1 MDSAE
6 RPTVSHPNA
15 PPAVPDAAP
24 PVNDPAPPA
33 ADVDRSVSETTRFR
47 VVSLHA
53 SGGMGNVFVA
63 QDDQLHRSVALKE
76 IQERFADDRQI
87 RERFLREAEVTG
99 QLEHPGI
106 VPVYAMG
113 HADDGR
119 PYYVMRMIRGDSL
132 RHAIGALHRLRETGD
147 EHAYRLKLRRL
158 LNRFVTACNTIEYA
172 HSRGVVHR
180 DIKPDNIMLGPYGET
195 LVVDWGLAKVI
206 GSPAVTTAVAGD
218 DRVLHAPAQESFRRS
233 PSDDSV
239 PNSPAAERVRHTPTD
254 ATEFGTVTGTPAY
267 MSPEQALGW
276 QDAITPAS
284 DVYSLGATLYSLLTG
299 RPPLGNEDLGNLLI
313 RIQKQDFRKPRE
325 VNPSI
330 PRPLEAICLKAMA
343 PSASGRY
350 PTAVALASDLEA
362 FLAGEPV
369 SAWREP
375 LSVRATRW
383 VRRHRTLVTSGAAT
397 ALVLIVALGVIV
409 LVQNSAN
416 RRLSEANDRETSA
429 RKDAEAQRDKAQ
441 QNFQMAQDA
450 VDRYFTQVSEDHR
463 LSAQGLEPLRRDL
476 LISAGQFYERFV
488 TSDSQQARLHYDSA
502 WAKFRL
508 ASITEEIAPPAEAAA
523 KFDAALQAF
532 TELAKLEG
540 GTAPHA
546 REGLLMCQM
555 NLCNL
560 YDRIGQRDKGQSAL
574 VAALSAARSLVGEF
588 SNAAS
593 AQHLLARCLGI
604 QGRRAMEQ
612 GNLEEGRAAY
622 IEEVKLREQIVKADS
637 KQQTYQVELASN
649 YRNLAIVAQRYER
662 LDEARQWL
670 DQSLVI
676 DRKLAHNNVDDG
688 FFQNTVAQ
696 TLTLSGDLAA
706 RDQRAADA
714 QKAYREA
721 VDLRSALIER
731 HPDVLEYR
739 AALATTADNLGVL
752 CCDRGEYDASQT
764 YFTRALGQAERLAT
778 DYPKLADYQS
788 QFATILTNAAVLCT
802 EQKRLPLAQKW
813 LEQALSIRQKLERE
827 SPSGGSREKMGTTLL
842 ALAVAETDAKRLKLA
857 EQHVRAALDVFRQL
871 STTQPDRP
879 SYTEFLGVSS
889 KQLGDVLKADGRD
902 DPAVAAYHE
911 AQDVHRRLVATH
923 PNVLKH
929 RLDLAGACVNLGNLC
944 NRRGQAAPGSDAFVE
959 VLKLFANAPPSAPLD
974 PQAKALLE
982 KAYTG
987 RALARETLGDLDG
1000 MVADFEAALAL
1011 VAPARARGLRLK
1023 IADIVSQSG
1032 EADRAIRLAE
1042 PLLKEKAL
1050 DGPAAFDLAVVYARA
1065 AEQAQLQKLAVAEKD
1080 RGALAERRTAQAIE
1094 LLQRASA
1101 GHYFA
1106 DAANRQKL
1114 QAAPFVPLLSGNAA
1128 FRKLLQAIESERPA
1142 SPPAAAAKR

>member
-1 MDSAE
+1 MDPAE

-15 PPAVPDAAP
+15 PPVSPAAVP
-24 PVNDPAPPA
+24 PVNVPAPPA

-63 QDDQLHRSVALKE
+63 EDDQLHRSVALKE

-132 RHAIGALHRLRETGD
+132 RHAIAALHRLREAGD
-147 EHAYRLKLRRL
+147 EHAYRLELRRL

-195 LVVDWGLAKVI
+195 LVVDWGLAKII
-206 GSPAVTTAVAGD
+206 GSSAVRADVAGD
-218 DRVLHAPAQESFRRS
+218 DSVEHSSTGEGVMHS
-233 PSDDSV
+233 PTSDS
-239 PNSPAAERVRHTPTD
+239 VRHTPTD
-254 ATEFGTVTGTPAY
+254 ATQFGTVTGTPAY

-343 PSASGRY
+343 PSVSGRY
-350 PTAVALASDLEA
+350 PTAVALAGDLEA

-375 LSVRATRW
+375 LSVRAARW
-383 VRRHRTLVTSGAAT
+383 VRRHRTLVTSGVAT

-409 LVQNSAN
+409 FVQNSAN

-476 LISAGQFYERFV
+476 LSSAGQFYERFV

-523 KFDAALQAF
+523 KFEAALQAF

-560 YDRIGQRDKGQSAL
+560 YDRVGQRDKAQAAL
-574 VAALSAARSLVGEF
+574 VAALSAARSLVDEF
-588 SNAAS
+588 PHAPS

-622 IEEVKLREQIVKADS
+622 TEEVKLREQIVKAADVPGRAGQQLSQPLHRRPTLRASQRVPPVARSVAGHRSQTGTQQPGRRVLS
-637 KQQTYQVELASN
+637 KYARANAHVVRRPGRARPTCCRRAKSVPRSRRPAGCADRAAPRRARIPRRPGHDGRQSRRAVLRPGRVRCLADVL
-649 YRNLAIVAQRYER
+649 YAGPRPGRATGDR
-662 LDEARQWL
+662 LSEAR
-670 DQSLVI
+670 
-676 DRKLAHNNVDDG
+676 R
-688 FFQNTVAQ
+688 
-696 TLTLSGDLAA
+696 LS
-706 RDQRAADA
+706 
-714 QKAYREA
+714 KP
-721 VDLRSALIER
+721 V
-731 HPDVLEYR
+731 
-739 AALATTADNLGVL
+739 
-752 CCDRGEYDASQT
+752 
-764 YFTRALGQAERLAT
+764 
-778 DYPKLADYQS
+778 
-788 QFATILTNAAVLCT
+788 
-802 EQKRLPLAQKW
+802 
-813 LEQALSIRQKLERE
+813 
-827 SPSGGSREKMGTTLL
+827 
-842 ALAVAETDAKRLKLA
+842 
-857 EQHVRAALDVFRQL
+857 
-871 STTQPDRP
+871 
-879 SYTEFLGVSS
+879 
-889 KQLGDVLKADGRD
+889 RD
-902 DPAVAAYHE
+902 DPDQRGRAL
-911 AQDVHRRLVATH
+911 HR
-923 PNVLKH
+923 
-929 RLDLAGACVNLGNLC
+929 
-944 NRRGQAAPGSDAFVE
+944 
-959 VLKLFANAPPSAPLD
+959 
-974 PQAKALLE
+974 AKALAPRPE
-982 KAYTG
+982 
-987 RALARETLGDLDG
+987 
-1000 MVADFEAALAL
+1000 VA
-1011 VAPARARGLRLK
+1011 
-1023 IADIVSQSG
+1023 
-1032 EADRAIRLAE
+1032 
-1042 PLLKEKAL
+1042 
-1050 DGPAAFDLAVVYARA
+1050 
-1065 AEQAQLQKLAVAEKD
+1065 
-1080 RGALAERRTAQAIE
+1080 
-1094 LLQRASA
+1094 
-1101 GHYFA
+1101 
-1106 DAANRQKL
+1106 
-1114 QAAPFVPLLSGNAA
+1114 
-1128 FRKLLQAIESERPA
+1128 
-1142 SPPAAAAKR
+1142 

>member
-6 RPTVSHPNA
+6 RPTVSHPHA
-15 PPAVPDAAP
+15 PSALPDGAAP
-24 PVNDPAPPA
+24 VNVPA
-33 ADVDRSVSETTRFR
+33 ASKPDVDRSVSETTRFR

-63 QDDQLHRSVALKE
+63 EDDQLHRSVALKE

-132 RHAIGALHRLRETGD
+132 RHAIAALHRLREAGD
-147 EHAYRLKLRRL
+147 EHAYRLELRRL

-195 LVVDWGLAKVI
+195 LVVDWGLAKII
-206 GSPAVTTAVAGD
+206 GSSAVRTDVAGD
-218 DRVLHAPAQESFRRS
+218 DSVRDESVRDHAVP
-233 PSDDSV
+233 DDSV
-239 PNSPAAERVRHTPTD
+239 RHTPADERVRHTPTD

-343 PSASGRY
+343 PSVRGRY
-350 PTAVALASDLEA
+350 PTAVALAGDLEA

-375 LSVRATRW
+375 LSVRTARW
-383 VRRHRTLVTSGAAT
+383 VRRHRTLVTSGVAT
-397 ALVLIVALGVIV
+397 ALVLIVALGAIV
-409 LVQNSAN
+409 VLQNSAN

-476 LISAGQFYERFV
+476 LSSAGQFYERFV

-523 KFDAALQAF
+523 KFEAALQSF
-532 TELAKLEG
+532 TELGKLEG

-560 YDRIGQRDKGQSAL
+560 YDRVGQRAKAQAAL

-588 SNAAS
+588 AHAAS

-612 GNLEEGRAAY
+612 GNLAEGRAAY
-622 IEEVKLREQIVKADS
+622 TEEVKLREQIVKADP
-637 KQQTYQVELASN
+637 KTQTYQIELANN
-649 YRNLAIVAQRYER
+649 YRNLAIVAQRYEH

-676 DRKLAHNNVDDG
+676 DRRLAHNNPDDG
-688 FFQNTVAQ
+688 FYQNTVAQ

-721 VDLRSALIER
+721 VDLR
-731 HPDVLEYR
+731 
-739 AALATTADNLGVL
+739 
-752 CCDRGEYDASQT
+752 
-764 YFTRALGQAERLAT
+764 
-778 DYPKLADYQS
+778 
-788 QFATILTNAAVLCT
+788 
-802 EQKRLPLAQKW
+802 
-813 LEQALSIRQKLERE
+813 
-827 SPSGGSREKMGTTLL
+827 
-842 ALAVAETDAKRLKLA
+842 
-857 EQHVRAALDVFRQL
+857 VR
-871 STTQPDRP
+871 
-879 SYTEFLGVSS
+879 
-889 KQLGDVLKADGRD
+889 
-902 DPAVAAYHE
+902 
-911 AQDVHRRLVATH
+911 
-923 PNVLKH
+923 
-929 RLDLAGACVNLGNLC
+929 
-944 NRRGQAAPGSDAFVE
+944 
-959 VLKLFANAPPSAPLD
+959 
-974 PQAKALLE
+974 
-982 KAYTG
+982 
-987 RALARETLGDLDG
+987 
-1000 MVADFEAALAL
+1000 
-1011 VAPARARGLRLK
+1011 
-1023 IADIVSQSG
+1023 
-1032 EADRAIRLAE
+1032 
-1042 PLLKEKAL
+1042 
-1050 DGPAAFDLAVVYARA
+1050 
-1065 AEQAQLQKLAVAEKD
+1065 
-1080 RGALAERRTAQAIE
+1080 
-1094 LLQRASA
+1094 
-1101 GHYFA
+1101 
-1106 DAANRQKL
+1106 
-1114 QAAPFVPLLSGNAA
+1114 
-1128 FRKLLQAIESERPA
+1128 
-1142 SPPAAAAKR
+1142 

>member
-1 MDSAE
+1 MDPAE

-15 PPAVPDAAP
+15 PPVSPAAVP
-24 PVNDPAPPA
+24 PVNVPAPPS

-132 RHAIGALHRLRETGD
+132 KHAIIELSRLRGQGD
-147 EHAYRLKLRRL
+147 EHAYRLELRRL
-158 LNRFVTACNTIEYA
+158 LNRFITACNTIEYA

-206 GSPAVTTAVAGD
+206 GPSAVRTDAAG
-218 DRVLHAPAQESFRRS
+218 V
-233 PSDDSV
+233 DSV
-239 PNSPAAERVRHTPTD
+239 ERSSTKGVMHSPTSDSVRHTPTD
-254 ATEFGTVTGTPAY
+254 ATQFGTVTGTPAY

-343 PSASGRY
+343 PSVSGRY
-350 PTAVALASDLEA
+350 PTAVALAGDLEA

-375 LSVRATRW
+375 LSVRTARW
-383 VRRHRTLVTSGAAT
+383 VRRHRTLVTSGVAT

-409 LVQNSAN
+409 FVQNSAN

-476 LISAGQFYERFV
+476 LSSAGQFYERFV

-523 KFDAALQAF
+523 KFEAALQAF

-560 YDRIGQRDKGQSAL
+560 YDRVGQRAKAQAAL

-588 SNAAS
+588 SHAAS

-612 GNLEEGRAAY
+612 GNLDEGRAAY
-622 IEEVKLREQIVKADS
+622 TEEVKLREQIVKADP

-649 YRNLAIVAQRYER
+649 YRNLSIVAQRYER
-662 LDEARQWL
+662 LDESRQWL

-676 DRKLAHNNVDDG
+676 DRKLAHNNPDDG

-721 VDLRSALIER
+721 VDLRGALIER

-764 YFTRALGQAERLAT
+764 YFTRALVQAERLAT

-802 EQKRLPLAQKW
+802 EQKHLPLAQKW
-813 LEQALSIRQKLERE
+813 LEQALDR
-827 SPSGGSREKMGTTLL
+827 
-842 ALAVAETDAKRLKLA
+842 KR
-857 EQHVRAALDVFRQL
+857 
-871 STTQPDRP
+871 
-879 SYTEFLGVSS
+879 
-889 KQLGDVLKADGRD
+889 
-902 DPAVAAYHE
+902 
-911 AQDVHRRLVATH
+911 
-923 PNVLKH
+923 
-929 RLDLAGACVNLGNLC
+929 
-944 NRRGQAAPGSDAFVE
+944 
-959 VLKLFANAPPSAPLD
+959 
-974 PQAKALLE
+974 
-982 KAYTG
+982 
-987 RALARETLGDLDG
+987 
-1000 MVADFEAALAL
+1000 
-1011 VAPARARGLRLK
+1011 
-1023 IADIVSQSG
+1023 
-1032 EADRAIRLAE
+1032 
-1042 PLLKEKAL
+1042 
-1050 DGPAAFDLAVVYARA
+1050 
-1065 AEQAQLQKLAVAEKD
+1065 
-1080 RGALAERRTAQAIE
+1080 
-1094 LLQRASA
+1094 
-1101 GHYFA
+1101 
-1106 DAANRQKL
+1106 
-1114 QAAPFVPLLSGNAA
+1114 
-1128 FRKLLQAIESERPA
+1128 
-1142 SPPAAAAKR
+1142 